1 MPAETTLE
9 DLTKAELY
17 QRAQKA
23 DIPGR
28 SQMDRAEL
36 IVALANGT
44 PSRPSKTEPST
55 TQRSIWSGAITFGLI
70 TIPVGLYT
78 AIEDRDIA
86 FRLLSGKDRS
96 RVQYKRVSTK
106 TGREV
111 DWDDIVKGYEYE
123 NGKFVVFTQ
132 EELEQIPVESLR
144 VVDIVQFVERSAID
158 PLYFDRSYYV
168 APDKTAVKA
177 YKLFLD
183 ALAESDRVAIG
194 KITLRE
200 KERLCTLR
208 AKDGVLVLET
218 MNWPDE
224 IRVPAF
230 AQLDQAP
237 RISGEEKKMAQL
249 LIFSSPASST
259 PDRFQDTYRQR
270 LQEAIDAKIEG
281 HEVEYAPPEPMSEKV
296 VDLLDAL
303 RASVEA
309 NRARR
314 SA

>member
-1 MPAETTLE
+1 
-9 DLTKAELY
+9 
-17 QRAQKA
+17 
-23 DIPGR
+23 
-28 SQMDRAEL
+28 
-36 IVALANGT
+36 
-44 PSRPSKTEPST
+44 
-55 TQRSIWSGAITFGLI
+55 
-70 TIPVGLYT
+70 
-78 AIEDRDIA
+78 
-86 FRLLSGKDRS
+86 
-96 RVQYKRVSTK
+96 VQYKRVSTK

-123 NGKFVVFTQ
+123 NGKYVVFTQ
-132 EELEQIPVESLR
+132 EELNQIPVESLR
-144 VVDIVQFVERSAID
+144 VVDIVQFVEQSAID
-158 PLYFDRSYYV
+158 PLYFDRSYYL

-230 AQLDQAP
+230 EQLDQAP

-249 LIFSSPASST
+249 LIDQLTGEFD

-281 HEVEYAPPEPMSEKV
+281 HEVEYAPPESMPEKV

>member
-1 MPAETTLE
+1 MPVETTLE
-9 DLTKAELY
+9 NLTKAELY

-36 IVALANGT
+36 IAALANGT
-44 PSRPSKTEPST
+44 PGHPNRTEPST

-86 FRLLSGKDRS
+86 FRLRSGKDRS

-111 DWDDIVKGYEYE
+111 EWDDIVKGYEYE

-194 KITLRE
+194 KITLRRGRGRSSSWRRRPPLSSRMAASTGRVKVPSLISE
-200 KERLCTLR
+200 PAGLPRLSS
-208 AKDGVLVLET
+208 
-218 MNWPDE
+218 
-224 IRVPAF
+224 VPT
-230 AQLDQAP
+230 
-237 RISGEEKKMAQL
+237 RSR
-249 LIFSSPASST
+249 ASS
-259 PDRFQDTYRQR
+259 
-270 LQEAIDAKIEG
+270 AI
-281 HEVEYAPPEPMSEKV
+281 
-296 VDLLDAL
+296 
-303 RASVEA
+303 
-309 NRARR
+309 
-314 SA
+314 